1 MKTSIL
7 LLFPSLGKG
16 MSLKCFHLSLIC
28 RQMMGFIQPQMLL
41 DVFDTMTVS
50 TRPSTLSK
58 PISMVADIK
67 FTFWP
72 IATLIITKKKK
83 TLIITFSFPQSN
95 PLFLYHIL
103 VNIRRITAFVQ
114 ETEKVSVPMFQNLRN
129 STQGNTP
136 LCMFVYS
143 FTRTELVSLSHG
155 RISLPLDR
163 LRSHFLL
170 MKWPVVSVL
179 ASVISTLSTPR
190 TLITKVPFP
199 QAAVTQSKFL
209 RRLPLLSMFFSLE
222 HITFPNWSRFS
233 SAVPK

>member
-114 ETEKVSVPMFQNLRN
+114 ETEK
-129 STQGNTP
+129 
-136 LCMFVYS
+136 
-143 FTRTELVSLSHG
+143 SLSPHVSEFTEQYA
-155 RISLPLDR
+155 RQYSSLHVR
-163 LRSHFLL
+163 
-170 MKWPVVSVL
+170 VL
-179 ASVISTLSTPR
+179 FHTYWTC
-190 TLITKVPFP
+190 FP
-199 QAAVTQSKFL
+199 QSWAYQPSP
-209 RRLPLLSMFFSLE
+209 R
-222 HITFPNWSRFS
+222 
-233 SAVPK
+233 